1 MAGPFSETGALKSKP
16 ARLMR
21 DRILIFSDHTGSER
35 FFWRF
40 TGTADE
46 LQTRLERWADRS
58 KRDTDWVTI
67 TWEHYG

>member
-1 MAGPFSETGALKSKP
+1 
-16 ARLMR
+16 MR

-40 TGTADE
+40 TGTTDE
-46 LQTRLERWADRS
+46 LQTCLERWADRF

-67 TWEHYG
+67 ALEHYG

>member
-1 MAGPFSETGALKSKP
+1 MAGPFSETEALKSKP
-16 ARLMR
+16 DRLMR

-35 FFWRF
+35 LFWRF

-46 LQTRLERWADRS
+46 LQTWLERWADQS

-67 TWEHYG
+67 ALEHYG

>member
-1 MAGPFSETGALKSKP
+1 MAGPFAETAALKSKP
-16 ARLMR
+16 ARLLR

-46 LQTRLERWADRS
+46 LQTWLERWTDRS
-58 KRDTDWVTI
+58 EWDTDWVTI
-67 TWEHYG
+67 ALEPYR

>member
-1 MAGPFSETGALKSKP
+1 
-16 ARLMR
+16 MR
-21 DRILIFSDHTGSER
+21 DRILIFSDHTGGER

-46 LQTRLERWADRS
+46 LQAWLERWADRS
-58 KRDTDWVTI
+58 KQDTDWVTI

>member
-1 MAGPFSETGALKSKP
+1 MAGPLSDTAALKSKP
-16 ARLMR
+16 AGLMR

-40 TGTADE
+40 TGTTDE
-46 LQTRLERWADRS
+46 LQTCLERWADRF

-67 TWEHYG
+67 ALEHYG

>member
-1 MAGPFSETGALKSKP
+1 
-16 ARLMR
+16 MR

-46 LQTRLERWADRS
+46 LQTWLERWADRS
-58 KRDTDWVTI
+58 KWDTDWVTI
-67 TWEHYG
+67 ALEHYR